1 MRVKVYRSNQRHAE
15 LKAKDKRDA
24 ELAAAAAAAAANA
37 SISDPTLSDSDL
49 TDFDS
54 HDEMP
59 SLVHTIR
66 FVQDDSKAKLQD
78 ILKGE
83 EFNLRKRKV
92 TTHSPSTSIKRPK
105 QSTVPVEPVEQ
116 IYNQNI
122 SIWTTTDPEI
132 THVARPSQI
141 DNGHELLVAAAA
153 GQSHGFVS
161 VNQAKQTEQSIQ
173 PVRSVQS
180 GLEISDS
187 DGGATMLGKPALN
200 SHMSDASSPNNE
212 NHQFPDTPGEGVL
225 LHTQYSL
232 PQDTT
237 QSSEMT
243 PKAAQRLLE
252 YQQALAEVNAETSSQ
267 PQPSEKFI
275 PWPKINKRR
284 AKRSKTALRPMLN
297 DDDMDLSIQDSQ
309 SMTELPSRP
318 SSGITDMPPQQEESL
333 VSIDDVNNA
342 DSRTLMRRTH
352 VHTPAAEPSKC
363 ATSPVPAST
372 PVSSIQRRP
381 YQTPYADV
389 PQPLPTPQSVPS
401 SADAVLGAAYPH
413 PAPTDSPLVA
423 SGPTFINEQV
433 PLPPADTPL
442 SAQLIRNHFAQT
454 FVKFTLPLANG
465 LSESKWIKLSDCLD
479 ASALHRAVINRF
491 KHPLAGQLPSEVV
504 FRFTNENFPVEADEC
519 GQRTWDECMQN
530 VVASA
535 PPGTCP
541 IIASVRV

>member
-24 ELAAAAAAAAANA
+24 ELAAAAAANA

-66 FVQDDSKAKLQD
+66 FAQDDSKVKLQE

-83 EFNLRKRKV
+83 ESNLRKRKV
-92 TTHSPSTSIKRPK
+92 TTHSPSKSIKRPR

-116 IYNQNI
+116 VYNQNI
-122 SIWTTTDPEI
+122 STWTTTNPEI
-132 THVARPSQI
+132 THVASPSHL

-161 VNQAKQTEQSIQ
+161 VNQTKQTEQSVH
-173 PVRSVQS
+173 PVQFAQS
-180 GLEISDS
+180 GLETSDS
-187 DGGATMLGKPALN
+187 DEGASIPGKSALN

-212 NHQFPDTPGEGVL
+212 NHHLPETPGEGVL

-232 PQDTT
+232 PQDAT

-252 YQQALAEVNAETSSQ
+252 YQRALAEVNAEASSQ
-267 PQPSEKFI
+267 PQPSDKFI

-309 SMTELPSRP
+309 SITELPSRP
-318 SSGITDMPPQQEESL
+318 SSGITDISPQQEEPL
-333 VSIDDVNNA
+333 VSVDDVNNA
-342 DSRTLMRRTH
+342 DSRKLMRRTH
-352 VHTPAAEPSKC
+352 VHTPAAEPSKR

-372 PVSSIQRRP
+372 PISLIQRRP

-401 SADAVLGAAYPH
+401 LADAVLGAPTPH
-413 PAPTDSPLVA
+413 PAPIDSPLVA
-423 SGPTFINEQV
+423 SGPTFITEQV
-433 PLPPADTPL
+433 PPSQADTPL
-442 SAQLIRNHFAQT
+442 SAQLITNHFIKT
-454 FVKFTLPLANG
+454 FVKFTLPLASG

-479 ASALHRAVINRF
+479 ASALHRAVISRF

-504 FRFTNENFPVEADEC
+504 FRFANENFPVEADEC
-519 GQRTWDECMQN
+519 GQRTWDECIQA
-530 VVASA
+530 VVDSA
-535 PPGTCP
+535 PSGTCP
-541 IIASVRV
+541 ITASVRL